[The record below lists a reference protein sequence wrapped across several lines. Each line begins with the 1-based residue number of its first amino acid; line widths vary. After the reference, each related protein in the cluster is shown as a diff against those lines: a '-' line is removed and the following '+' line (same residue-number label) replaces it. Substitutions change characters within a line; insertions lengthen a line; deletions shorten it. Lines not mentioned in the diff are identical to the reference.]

1 MVTTVIGLMF
11 RKKPG
16 LVLNIV
22 NTSEN
27 FESLEST
34 ILQEELKFTF
44 AEVAKAVDD
53 FHEKYCIGKGGFG
66 KVYKAE
72 LQSGQVIAVKRLSM
86 SNSNDISAINLQSF
100 QNEIR
105 TLTSIR
111 HRNIMRIYEYLK
123 RGSLGKALYGAE
135 GVNELCWPN
144 RVKIVQGL
152 AQALSY
158 LHHDCSPPIVHR
170 DVTVNN
176 VLLESDFEVRLSD
189 FGIARLLELAY
200 TMRFTDKYDVYSFG
214 VVALEVM
221 MGRHPGD
228 MLESQLQE
236 SSKSRRSNVELLLKD
251 LLDQRLEPPTNA
263 SAKAVVLVVTIAL
276 PCIERILRPDRRWY
290 LRTKT
295 PSSNSALPCRTV
307 DNQQVNGTIKSK

>member
-16 LVLNIV
+16 LVLNKV

-27 FESLEST
+27 FESLESM

-44 AEVAKAVDD
+44 AEVVKAVDD
-53 FHEKYCIGKGGFG
+53 FHEKYLHC
-66 KVYKAE
+66 
-72 LQSGQVIAVKRLSM
+72 
-86 SNSNDISAINLQSF
+86 
-100 QNEIR
+100 
-105 TLTSIR
+105 IR
-111 HRNIMRIYEYLK
+111 HRNIMRLYEYLK

-135 GVNELCWPN
+135 GVNELGWPN

-152 AQALSY
+152 DQALSY

-189 FGIARLLELAY
+189 FGIA
-200 TMRFTDKYDVYSFG
+200 SFG

-221 MGRHPGD
+221 IGRHPED

-236 SSKSRRSNVELLLKD
+236 SSKSRRSNVESLLKD

-276 PCIERILRPDRRWY
+276 ACIERILRPDRRWY

-295 PSSNSALPCRTV
+295 PSSNSALPSGTV